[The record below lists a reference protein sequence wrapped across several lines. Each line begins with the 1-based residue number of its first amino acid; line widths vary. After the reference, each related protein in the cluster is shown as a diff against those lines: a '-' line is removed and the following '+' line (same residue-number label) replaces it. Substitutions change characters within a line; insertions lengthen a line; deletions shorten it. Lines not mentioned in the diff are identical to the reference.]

1 MDRKKLFKIICII
14 LIVLILIGIGTVLL
28 LKRSGKNKKE
38 DKDMYIEEYTPKE
51 EITNEQIR
59 QTIVTLYFNQKE
71 TNTLMPEARLID
83 AKLLTENPY
92 VTLINLLISEPKND
106 KLESCIP
113 EGTTVIGAE
122 LKNDVVYLNLS
133 NEFISKHI
141 GGEGKERQTIDA
153 IVNTLTEL
161 NEVNAVRILI
171 DGEENL
177 CFQDNIINF
186 AENFKKN
193 E

>member
-1 MDRKKLFKIICII
+1 MDRKKLFKMVCII
-14 LIVLILIGIGTVLL
+14 LIVLILIGIGAVLL
-28 LKRSGKNKKE
+28 LKQNGKNKNE
-38 DKDMYIEEYTPKE
+38 DKDKPLEEYTPAE

-92 VTLINLLISEPKND
+92 ITLINLLISEPKNE

-141 GGEGKERQTIDA
+141 GGEEKEKQTIDA

-161 NEVNAVRILI
+161 NEVNAVKILI
-171 DGEENL
+171 EGEENL
-177 CFQDNIINF
+177 SFQDNLINF
-186 AENFKKN
+186 AEKFIRN